1 MDRRKVLKKI
11 GYGSG
16 AILVSPQILN
26 MLHGCQSSVNNDLP
40 VFFTKIQFQIISK
53 TMELIIPKT
62 DIPGSTEL
70 MLPEFLDNYIDVVMN
85 QSDKDNLSKGINNF
99 IKLILTET
107 SKNQSNQINTTDI
120 NIQLKKYLK
129 ANDSQ
134 IERWQKTQEYLS
146 SKSKEEFP
154 KSLESEVYSFLMQI
168 RSLTLNA
175 FRLNE
180 YIGEKVLAY
189 DPIPGI
195 MKGCV
200 DLNETTGGKRWSL

>member
-26 MLHGCQSSVNNDLP
+26 MLHGCQSSVNNSLP
-40 VFFTKIQFQIISK
+40 IFFTKKQFQIISK

-70 MLPEFLDNYIDVVMN
+70 MLPEFLDNYIDIVMS
-85 QSDKDNLSKGINNF
+85 QSDKENLSKGINNF
-99 IKLILTET
+99 IKLILIET

-146 SKSKEEFP
+146 LKPMEEYP
-154 KSLESEVYSFLMQI
+154 KSQESEVYSFLIQI

-189 DPIPGI
+189 DPIPGKI
-195 MKGCV
+195 IGCA
-200 DLNETTGGKRWSL
+200 DLNKTTGGKRWSL

>member
-16 AILVSPQILN
+16 AIIVSPQILN
-26 MLHGCQSSVNNDLP
+26 ILNSCQSSENKNLP
-40 VFFTKIQFQIISK
+40 IFFNTIQFQIISK
-53 TMELIIPKT
+53 IMELIIPKT
-62 DIPGSTEL
+62 DTPGSNEL
-70 MLPEFLDNYIDVVMN
+70 MLPEFLDNYIDVVMS

-107 SKNQSNQINTTDI
+107 SKNQSNQINTIDI

-134 IERWQKTQEYLS
+134 IERWQKTQEYPLS
-146 SKSKEEFP
+146 KPMEGFTE
-154 KSLESEVYSFLMQI
+154 SLESEMYNFLTQI

-175 FRLNE
+175 FRLNK
-180 YIGEKVLAY
+180 YIAEKVLAY
-189 DPIPGI
+189 DPIPGQL
-195 MKGCV
+195 KGCV
-200 DLNETTGGKRWSL
+200 DLNQTTGGKRWSL